1 MTDDDHRA
9 GASCSGRVSD
19 ARCASRRTVMRNRRQ
34 PALPTGTLL
43 WLVAVVALLLVLLQ
57 HR

>member
-1 MTDDDHRA
+1 MTYEDRLVC
-9 GASCSGRVSD
+9 ASCSGRVSD
-19 ARCASRRTVMRNRRQ
+19 ARCPSCRSVMRNRRQ